1 MLHKILNLKG
11 VEEIEKEQQQKI
23 NGGRAKCF
31 NGGICTSCGHHCA
44 EVQCCYCDD
53 F

>member
-1 MLHKILNLKG
+1 MLRSILKING
-11 VEEIEKEQQQKI
+11 VSEIEKKEQQKI

-31 NGGICTSCGHHCA
+31 NNGICTDCGHHCA
-44 EVQCCYCDD
+44 EVQCCYC